1 MVCDEDDGSLLGYFT
16 ITHKAVEVPPDGL
29 SKTTTR
35 RVEKYAQLHKKLN
48 AFIVSGFL
56 IAQFGKNYGVDE
68 GHICNYSAGLR
79 IYCADRT
86 KTVNSAMQRVNNE
99 YFGGAI

>member
-68 GHICNYSAGLR
+68 GHSSICTLLKNGEGVFPVCFLM
-79 IYCADRT
+79 
-86 KTVNSAMQRVNNE
+86 K
-99 YFGGAI
+99 